1 MSTSTQSIRE
11 IIQTQPS
18 AARVLERFEIDLCT
32 QAEKSLDKAC
42 AELQLSVDQVLEKLV
57 HADAQEQGNSFANP
71 RRFRWS
77 D

>member
-18 AARVLERFEIDLCT
+18 AARVFERFEIDLCT

-42 AELQLSVDQVLEKLV
+42 AELQLSVDQVLEKLA